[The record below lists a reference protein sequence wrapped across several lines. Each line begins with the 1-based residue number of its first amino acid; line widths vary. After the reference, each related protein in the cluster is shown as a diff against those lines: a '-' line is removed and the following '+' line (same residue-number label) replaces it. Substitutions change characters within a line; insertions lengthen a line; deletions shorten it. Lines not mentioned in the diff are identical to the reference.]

1 MNLQKSAGTLQ
12 EKSFEKRS
20 FFETRKTRL
29 EIRCLRFKK
38 PV

>member
-1 MNLQKSAGTLQ
+1 MSLQKSAGTLQ

>member
-1 MNLQKSAGTLQ
+1 MSLQKSAGTLQ

-20 FFETRKTRL
+20 FFETKKTKL

>member
-1 MNLQKSAGTLQ
+1 MSLQKSAGTLQ

-20 FFETRKTRL
+20 FFETKKTKL

-38 PV
+38 TV